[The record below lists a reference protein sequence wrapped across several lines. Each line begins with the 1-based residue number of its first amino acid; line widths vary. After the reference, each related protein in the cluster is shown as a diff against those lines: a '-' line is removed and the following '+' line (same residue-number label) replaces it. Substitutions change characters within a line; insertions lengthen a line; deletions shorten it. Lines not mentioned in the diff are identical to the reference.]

1 MNVQKA
7 EHDKME
13 KAKVLKSVRDSGIPY
28 DDYLK
33 VKNILL
39 SKSDNESAIEKSIK
53 GLSEE
58 DEFAMICRLMKT
70 ATNLVYLEQSPTIPS
85 SNYITPDFLARFQP
99 SCSAYGFT
107 RSDSSGFKSF
117 IEVKSTTSNSFSIKG
132 ARLNKRRNFTDEFGL
147 PLLFAVRFLRFAQN
161 ALWIVVEDSNR
172 EATSLTVTIDN
183 LVSGVRHIIWDEY
196 WYMLRPKIYFK
207 GIFDLGYT
215 KNGVQHPQ
223 YGIQRE
229 FQVIVDGKTISF
241 EESNAVVY
249 SAFFEAFNLKEI
261 ESQRS
266 GSITNQILSPQL
278 LLCSMVDMVYN
289 FNRLPTDSQQQS
301 IYNASK
307 MVKQPDVEGY
317 DIDFIDKIAQS
328 LAFQD
333 LLFYTSFGEKETHLK
348 KWQQYG
354 GKQRVFEQSAG

>member
-1 MNVQKA
+1 MNIPKS
-7 EHDKME
+7 EHGKMK
-13 KAKVLKSVRDSGIPY
+13 KAKVLKSVRDSGVPY

-33 VKNILL
+33 VKKILL
-39 SKSDNESAIEKSIK
+39 SESDNEVAIENAIK

-70 ATNLVYLEQSPTIPS
+70 ATNLVYLEQSPTIPNN
-85 SNYITPDFLARFQP
+85 NYITPDFLARFQP
-99 SCSAYGFT
+99 SCSAYGFA

-117 IEVKSTTSNSFSIKG
+117 VEVKSTTSTSFSIGG
-132 ARLNKRRNFTDEFGL
+132 AKLNRRRNFADEFGL

-172 EATSLTVTIDN
+172 EATSLNVTIDN
-183 LVSGVRHIIWDEY
+183 LVNGVRHVIWDEY
-196 WYMLRPKIYFK
+196 WYMLRPRMYFK
-207 GIFDLGYT
+207 SIFDLGYT
-215 KNGVQHPQ
+215 KNGVQHPE
-223 YGIQRE
+223 YGTQRE
-229 FQVIVDGKTISF
+229 FQVIVDDKTISF

-261 ESQRS
+261 ESQKK
-266 GSITNQILSPQL
+266 GSITTQILSPQL

-289 FNRLPTDSQQQS
+289 FNRLPADGQQQS

-307 MVKQPDVEGY
+307 MVKQPDIEGY

-328 LAFQD
+328 LVLQD
-333 LLFYTSFGEKETHLK
+333 ILFYTSFGEKETHLK

-354 GKQRVFEQSAG
+354 GKSE